1 MIFLTSF
8 FMSHGSYARK
18 ILKKNLLKEVFYIL
32 KNSFRI
38 ILRLPFWIFPGLN
51 LLALLTFDSF
61 SSSHFN
67 FWKLSSANLEILLL
81 DSKDNLQLSWYS
93 HLIQLSPR
101 SFLLLFFIDL
111 RLEGLIHMSL
121 GTFSQI
127 KLFHFRVKLL
137 KNFIILI
144 DGRKTKLE
152 IFWLFKFSSDFY
164 VEFKFQKSEM
174 DWQ

>member
-1 MIFLTSF
+1 
-8 FMSHGSYARK
+8 MSHGSYARK
-18 ILKKNLLKEVFYIL
+18 IKKNLLKEVFYIL

-38 ILRLPFWIFPGLN
+38 IRRLPFWIFPGLN

-101 SFLLLFFIDL
+101 SFLILFFIDL

-121 GTFSQI
+121 GTLSQI
-127 KLFHFRVKLL
+127 KWESGQVYWLKQTLLPINCRNSKLYP
-137 KNFIILI
+137 NYGSATDHITSRMWFP
-144 DGRKTKLE
+144 
-152 IFWLFKFSSDFY
+152 
-164 VEFKFQKSEM
+164 M
-174 DWQ
+174 

>member
-1 MIFLTSF
+1 MIFLF
-8 FMSHGSYARK
+8 FYLAFLCPMGHMQEK
-18 ILKKNLLKEVFYIL
+18 FKKNLLKEVFYIL

-121 GTFSQI
+121 GTFS
-127 KLFHFRVKLL
+127 L
-137 KNFIILI
+137 KTVVIWGINLS
-144 DGRKTKLE
+144 
-152 IFWLFKFSSDFY
+152 FSNGPGVLSVGVFTL
-164 VEFKFQKSEM
+164 
-174 DWQ
+174 

>member
-1 MIFLTSF
+1 MIFLFFLPSF
-8 FMSHGSYARK
+8 FMSHGSYAR
-18 ILKKNLLKEVFYIL
+18 IFFKKNLLKEVFYIL

-127 KLFHFRVKLL
+127 KLFHFRVKLF

-144 DGRKTKLE
+144 DGKKQSWKY
-152 IFWLFKFSSDFY
+152 FDFSNFPPT
-164 VEFKFQKSEM
+164 FM
-174 DWQ
+174 